1 MKKLLNFAAVAVGA
15 VLSVSVCADDV
26 ISLPTANLKNSPS
39 LKFTLEKR
47 RTSRTFSSKALS
59 ELEISNLLWAAYG
72 INRPASGKRTI
83 PAARGIYAVE
93 MYVALQD
100 GVYKHNP
107 GDNSLKKIS
116 DKDMRGESDGRKMG
130 AQAPLVLVMVA
141 DNSAFSGKGSLYIA
155 VEAGAIM
162 QNVYLYCAG
171 YGYNTVVCGSF
182 NAENWKKELKL
193 PENKS
198 VILTQVVGCKR

>member
-1 MKKLLNFAAVAVGA
+1 MKKLLSCAAVAVCA
-15 VLSVSVCADDV
+15 VLAASISADDV
-26 ISLPTANLKNSPS
+26 ITLPTANLKNTPS
-39 LKFTLEKR
+39 LKFALEKR
-47 RTSRTFSSKALS
+47 RTSRTFSAKALS

-72 INRPASGKRTI
+72 INRQTSGKRTI
-83 PAARGIYAVE
+83 PAARGIYAIE
-93 MYVALQD
+93 MYVALPD
-100 GVYKHNP
+100 GVYKHDP
-107 GDNSLKKIS
+107 GENLLKKVS

-130 AQAPLVLVMVA
+130 SKAPLVLVMVA
-141 DNSAFSGKGSLYIA
+141 DNSAFSGKGAQYIA
-155 VEAGAIM
+155 MEAGAIM
-162 QNVYLYCAG
+162 QNIYLYCAG